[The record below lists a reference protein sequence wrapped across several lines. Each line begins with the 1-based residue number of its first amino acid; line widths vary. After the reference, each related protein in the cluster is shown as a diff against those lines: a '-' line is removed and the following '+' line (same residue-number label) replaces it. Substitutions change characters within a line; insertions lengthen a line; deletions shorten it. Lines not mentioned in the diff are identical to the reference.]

1 MEVVSNVS
9 NVSNVNAQ
17 CEGITMRLSFE
28 NGPPPENCLVGWSE
42 NVSLFVV
49 ASSRAS
55 PSIDDHNST
64 LLYNSL
70 LLETWSRGTHEDD
83 AIAYETDGENRYT
96 RAPRGD
102 GYAESL
108 QHASSLARRDA

>member
-9 NVSNVNAQ
+9 NVSYVNAQ

-28 NGPPPENCLVGWSE
+28 NGPPPEVLSCR
-42 NVSLFVV
+42 LFVV

-55 PSIDDHNST
+55 PSIDDHNWT

-83 AIAYETDGENRYT
+83 AIAYETETGENRYT